1 MALYTYRALDKQG
14 EIIQDKLEG
23 SGEMAVAHE
32 LRQQGLLV
40 IDVKEQSVAQKD
52 ILAPFKG
59 IRLADL
65 VVFSRQLATMIN
77 AGLPIVR
84 ALYVLS
90 EQTENP
96 KLNDVV
102 VAVRKDVEAGISLS
116 EALEKHPEVFSRLYV
131 EMVKAGEIGGIL
143 DGVLL
148 RLADQLERDQDL
160 RRKIRSAL
168 TYPIVVLILAILA
181 ASFMLIFI
189 VPVFAKMFQDL
200 GGTLPLPTRICM
212 LISDILTSMWGV
224 LVYAGMALAVVLFLR
239 WKKSESGRKVWGRA
253 VLRIPAKIG
262 DVVKKATLARFAR
275 TLATLSAA
283 GVPILQSIEITA
295 TSSGN
300 WVVERALLK
309 SRDAIREGIPLYKP
323 LEEEPVFPPMVTRMI
338 AVGEET
344 GDIDGMLTKIAE
356 FYESEVD
363 AAVKALTSI
372 IEPLMIVVVGSIV
385 GGIVISMYL
394 PMFKIFELS
403 SKPRCQGRWRPASRH
418 RSLPGRSGS
427 PPGDRCVITPF
438 LSE

>member
-1 MALYTYRALDKQG
+1 MALYTYKAMDKQG
-14 EIIQDKLEG
+14 EIVQDMTEG
-23 SGEMAVAHE
+23 SDTMAVAYE

-52 ILAPFKG
+52 ILAPFKR
-59 IRLADL
+59 IKLSDL
-65 VVFSRQLATMIN
+65 VIFSRQLATMIN

-90 EQTENP
+90 EQTENS
-96 KLNDVV
+96 KLKDVV
-102 VAVRKDVEAGISLS
+102 VTVRKDVEAGLSLS
-116 EALEKHPEVFSRLYV
+116 EALERHPEAFSRLYV

-148 RLADQLERDQDL
+148 RLADQLEKDQDL

-200 GGTLPLPTRICM
+200 GGTLPLPTRIAM
-212 LISDILTSMWGV
+212 GASNILTSVFGV
-224 LVYAGMALAVVLFLR
+224 LVYAGMVVGVYLFLR
-239 WKKSESGRKVWGRA
+239 WKKTESGRKVWGRA
-253 VLRIPAKIG
+253 VLKIPAKIG
-262 DVVKKATLARFAR
+262 DVVQKATLARFAR
-275 TLATLSAA
+275 TLGTLSAA

-300 WVVERALLK
+300 WVVENALLK
-309 SRDAIREGIPLYKP
+309 SRDAIREGIPIYKP
-323 LEEEPVFPPMVTRMI
+323 LEDEPVFPPMVTRMI

-372 IEPLMIVVVGSIV
+372 IEPLMIVVVGGIV

-394 PMFKIFELS
+394 PMFKIFELV
-403 SKPRCQGRWRPASRH
+403 K
-418 RSLPGRSGS
+418 
-427 PPGDRCVITPF
+427 
-438 LSE
+438 

>member
-1 MALYTYRALDKQG
+1 MALYTYKAVDKQG
-14 EIIQDKLEG
+14 EIVQAKLEG
-23 SGEMAVAHE
+23 SGEMAVAQE
-32 LRQQGLLV
+32 LRQQGLMV
-40 IDVKEQSVAQKD
+40 IDVKEQSVREKD

-59 IRLADL
+59 IRLGDL

-84 ALYVLS
+84 ALYILS

-96 KLNDVV
+96 KLKDVV
-102 VAVRKDVEAGISLS
+102 VAVRKDVEAGLSLS
-116 EALEKHPEVFSRLYV
+116 ESLEKHPKVFSRLYV
-131 EMVKAGEIGGIL
+131 EMIKAGEIGGIL

-212 LISDILTSMWGV
+212 LLSDILTSVFGI
-224 LVYAGMALAVVLFLR
+224 LVYAGMALAVVMFLR

-300 WVVERALLK
+300 WVIESALLK

-323 LEEEPVFPPMVTRMI
+323 LETEPVFPPMVTRMI

-372 IEPLMIVVVGSIV
+372 IEPFMIVIV
-385 GGIVISMYL
+385 GGIVGAIVISMYL
-394 PMFKIFELS
+394 PMFKIFEL
-403 SKPRCQGRWRPASRH
+403 
-418 RSLPGRSGS
+418 
-427 PPGDRCVITPF
+427 V
-438 LSE
+438 E

>member
-1 MALYTYRALDKQG
+1 MAQYAYRALDKQG
-14 EIIQDKLEG
+14 EIIEDKLEG

-32 LRQQGLLV
+32 LRQQGMLV
-40 IDVKEQSVAQKD
+40 IDVKEQSVANKD

-84 ALYVLS
+84 ALYILS

-102 VAVRKDVEAGISLS
+102 VAVRKDVEAGLSLS
-116 EALEKHPEVFSRLYV
+116 ESLEKHPKAFSRLYT

-168 TYPIVVLILAILA
+168 TYPIVVMVLAILA

-189 VPVFAKMFQDL
+189 VPIFAKMFQDL

-212 LISDILTSMWGV
+212 LISDILTSFWGV
-224 LVYAGMALAVVLFLR
+224 LVYAGMGLAVVMFLR

-300 WVVERALLK
+300 WVVEKALLK
-309 SRDAIREGIPLYKP
+309 SRDAIREGIPIYKP
-323 LEEEPVFPPMVTRMI
+323 LESEPVFPPMVTRMI

-372 IEPLMIVVVGSIV
+372 IEPLMIVVVGGIV
-385 GGIVISMYL
+385 GSIVISMYL
-394 PMFKIFELS
+394 PMFKIFEL
-403 SKPRCQGRWRPASRH
+403 
-418 RSLPGRSGS
+418 
-427 PPGDRCVITPF
+427 I
-438 LSE
+438 E

>member
-1 MALYTYRALDKQG
+1 MTLYTYRALDKQG

-23 SGEMAVAHE
+23 SGEMAVAAE
-32 LRQQGLLV
+32 LRHQGLLV
-40 IDVKEQSVAQKD
+40 IDVKEQSASQRD
-52 ILAPFKG
+52 ILEPFKRIKQG
-59 IRLADL
+59 DL

-96 KLNDVV
+96 KLKDVV
-102 VAVRKDVEAGISLS
+102 VAVRKDVEAGSSLS
-116 EALEKHPEVFSRLYV
+116 EALGKHPEVFSRLYT
-131 EMVKAGEIGGIL
+131 EMVKAGEVGGIL

-148 RLADQLERDQDL
+148 RVADQLERDQDL
-160 RRKIRSAL
+160 RRKVRSAMI
-168 TYPIVVLILAILA
+168 YPIVVLGFAILA

-189 VPVFAKMFQDL
+189 VPVFAGLFQDL
-200 GGTLPLPTRICM
+200 GGTLPLPTRITM
-212 LISDILTSMWGV
+212 AISDILTSFWGV
-224 LVYAGMALAVVLFLR
+224 LVYAGMALAVVMFLR
-239 WKKSESGRKVWGRA
+239 WKKTENGRKVWGRA

-262 DVVKKATLARFAR
+262 DVVRKVALARFAR

-300 WVVERALLK
+300 WVVEKALLK

-372 IEPLMIVVVGSIV
+372 IEPIMIVVVGGIV
-385 GGIVISMYL
+385 GAIVISMYL
-394 PMFKIFELS
+394 PMFEIFNLIE
-403 SKPRCQGRWRPASRH
+403 
-418 RSLPGRSGS
+418 
-427 PPGDRCVITPF
+427 
-438 LSE
+438 

>member
-1 MALYTYRALDKQG
+1 MANYTYRALDKQG
-14 EIIQDKLEG
+14 EVIEDKLEG

-40 IDVKEQSVAQKD
+40 IEVKEQSVAQKD

-84 ALYVLS
+84 ALYILS

-102 VAVRKDVEAGISLS
+102 VAVRKDVEAGSSLS
-116 EALEKHPEVFSRLYV
+116 ESRENPPRVFSRLYV
-131 EMVKAGEIGGIL
+131 EMVKAGEIGGML

-148 RLADQLERDQDL
+148 RLADQLEREQDL
-160 RRKIRSAL
+160 RRKIRSAM
-168 TYPIVVLILAILA
+168 TYPVVVLILAILA

-189 VPVFAKMFQDL
+189 VPVFAGLFQDF
-200 GGTLPLPTRICM
+200 GGTLPLPTRIRM
-212 LISDILTSMWGV
+212 LLSDILTSFWGV
-224 LVYAGMALAVVLFLR
+224 FVYAGMALAVVLFLR

-262 DVVKKATLARFAR
+262 DVVTKATLARFAR

-300 WVVERALLK
+300 WVVEKALLK

-385 GGIVISMYL
+385 GAIVISMYL
-394 PMFKIFELS
+394 PMFRIFDLI
-403 SKPRCQGRWRPASRH
+403 K
-418 RSLPGRSGS
+418 
-427 PPGDRCVITPF
+427 
-438 LSE
+438 

>member
-1 MALYTYRALDKQG
+1 MALYTYKAMDKQG
-14 EIIQDKLEG
+14 EVIQDKLEG
-23 SGEMAVAHE
+23 SGELAVAHE

-59 IRLADL
+59 IKLADL

-96 KLNDVV
+96 KLKDVV
-102 VAVRKDVEAGISLS
+102 VEVRKDVEAGLSLS
-116 EALEKHPEVFSRLYV
+116 QALEKHPKVFSRLYT

-148 RLADQLERDQDL
+148 RVADQLERDQDL
-160 RRKIRSAL
+160 RRKVKSAM
-168 TYPIVVLILAILA
+168 TYPIVVFILAILA

-189 VPVFAKMFQDL
+189 VPVFARMFEDL

-212 LISDILTSMWGV
+212 LLSDILTSIFGV
-224 LVYAGMALAVVLFLR
+224 LVYAGMALGVVMFLR

-300 WVVERALLK
+300 WVVENALLK

-372 IEPLMIVVVGSIV
+372 IEPFMIVIVGSIV
-385 GGIVISMYL
+385 GAIVISMYL
-394 PMFKIFELS
+394 PMFEIFNLIE
-403 SKPRCQGRWRPASRH
+403 
-418 RSLPGRSGS
+418 
-427 PPGDRCVITPF
+427 
-438 LSE
+438 